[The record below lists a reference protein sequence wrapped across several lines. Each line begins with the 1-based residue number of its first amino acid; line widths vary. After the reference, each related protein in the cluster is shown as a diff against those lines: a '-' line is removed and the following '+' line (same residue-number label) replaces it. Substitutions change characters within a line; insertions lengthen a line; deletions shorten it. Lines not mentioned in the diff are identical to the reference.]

1 MCLRFVYL
9 LVVSGFSWLRLAAR
23 GGAWKDTELL
33 LLRHQLRVLQR
44 QRARKPRLTWAG
56 RALIAALAR
65 VIPKARQAGLRLVV
79 TPDTVMRWHRDL
91 LRRRWAAKSR
101 PGCSGRP
108 VIRRG
113 IRRLVLR
120 LARENQ
126 AWGYRRIH
134 GELAGMGIRIAPST
148 VWKILTRA
156 GIGPAP
162 RRAGPTWAQFLRS
175 QAEAIIAADFFTVD
189 LLNGAQVHCLAVV
202 EHATRRGPHHRLHR
216 PSNRSMGHPAGAE
229 PSDGP

>member
-9 LVVSGFSWLRLAAR
+9 LVVSGFSWPRLAAR

-33 LLRHQLRVLQR
+33 LLCHQLRVLQR
-44 QRARKPRLTWAG
+44 RQARKQRLTWAN

-79 TPDTVMRWHRDL
+79 TPDTVLRWHRDL

-101 PGCSGRP
+101 AGCSGRP

-126 AWGYRRIH
+126 G
-134 GELAGMGIRIAPST
+134 LGIPEN
-148 VWKILTRA
+148 
-156 GIGPAP
+156 P
-162 RRAGPTWAQFLRS
+162 RR
-175 QAEAIIAADFFTVD
+175 
-189 LLNGAQVHCLAVV
+189 
-202 EHATRRGPHHRLHR
+202 TRRH
-216 PSNRSMGHPAGAE
+216 GHPDRLCHSNIRLGVVTCGFAAGCR
-229 PSDGP
+229 SD